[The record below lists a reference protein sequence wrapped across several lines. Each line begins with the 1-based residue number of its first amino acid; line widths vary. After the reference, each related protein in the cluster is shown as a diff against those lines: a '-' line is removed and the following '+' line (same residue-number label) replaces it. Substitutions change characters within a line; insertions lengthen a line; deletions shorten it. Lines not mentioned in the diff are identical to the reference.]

1 MIVPTTTELSP
12 AARVDTLAA
21 QTGRRVALVYEG
33 STYGYA
39 ALADQARR
47 LAAVLAAGGTTEGDR
62 VVYLGGNS
70 VTFLTTFLAAA
81 RLGAVFVPVN
91 SRLTAPEVAIVLS
104 DCAPHTLV
112 TEPEYRPV
120 AEAASPG
127 SARLLSVPGDPAATA
142 GEAPP
147 SPWETLPAAAGPAPE
162 PVHCGP
168 DRIAMLAYTSGTTGR
183 PKGVELTHGNLW
195 WNGVNQDMVATSA
208 PLDVTLVVAPLFH
221 TAPLGSFALR
231 TLMRGGT
238 VVLRRGF
245 EAGSMLADLETY
257 GVTTV
262 FAVPAMFAAVAAH
275 EGFAAADLSAL
286 RTAVTAGA
294 PAPASLIERY
304 RERGIALQQA
314 YGLTETL
321 FAAYLPADRIATH
334 SASVGLP
341 LPYTE
346 IRIVDPAGDLAG
358 AGGLPPGERGE
369 VCVRA
374 PTVARGY
381 RGKPEATAEVFADG
395 WFRTGDIGY
404 LDPDGYLYLVDRRK
418 DMIIVGGDNV
428 YSAEVEQVLARF
440 PDVEDVAV
448 VGVPDEHEGESV
460 VAIVTGRAAPGP
472 TGPRARPAL
481 AELRRFAESELAR
494 YKLPTRVVHAD
505 RIPRNAMGKLDKPVI
520 RAALADRDES
530 VFDAAAA
537 PAPTPAAE
545 AAPAPASVADPAAP
559 WLYTLAALPP
569 DEQYRLVFDAVVAGI
584 ARTIR
589 GGRAVVAP
597 EDRLQDIGL
606 GSLAAVELARR
617 LGDTLRL
624 RLPSTTLF
632 DHDSVDALVRHLTA
646 RVVAGNTRPA
656 VLDRLTDFER
666 AVRDAPADP
675 AVRAELRIR
684 LRGALNRLAADEG
697 PLVPA
702 PAGTPTDRDLF
713 ALLDAE
719 LGPA

>member
-1 MIVPTTTELSP
+1 MPTTTELSP
-12 AARVDTLAA
+12 AAHIDRLAR

-47 LAAVLAAGGTTEGDR
+47 LAAALAAGGTGEGDR

-127 SARLLSVPGDPAATA
+127 PARLLTVPGDPAATP

-147 SPWETLPAAAGPAPE
+147 SPWETLPATEIAAAPA
-162 PVHCGP
+162 PVHCEPG
-168 DRIAMLAYTSGTTGR
+168 RIAMLAYTSGTTGR
-183 PKGVELTHGNLW
+183 PKGVELTYGNLW
-195 WNGVNQDMVATSA
+195 WNGVNQDMVATAA

-221 TAPLGSFALR
+221 TAPLGCFALR

-238 VVLRRGF
+238 VVLRRAF
-245 EAGSMLADLETY
+245 EAGNMLADLETY

-275 EGFAAADLSAL
+275 DGFADADLSAL

-294 PAPASLIERY
+294 PAPAPLIERY

-334 SASVGLP
+334 PGSVGLA

-346 IRIVDPAGDLAG
+346 IRVIDPAGELPG
-358 AGGLPPGERGE
+358 AASLPPGERGE
-369 VCVRA
+369 VCLRA

-381 RGKPEATAEVFADG
+381 RNQPEATAEVFAGG

-428 YSAEVEQVLARF
+428 YSAEVEQVLARH

-448 VGVPDEHEGESV
+448 VGIADEHEGESV
-460 VAIVTGRAAPGP
+460 VAIVTGRAASGP
-472 TGPRARPAL
+472 AGPRARPGL

-494 YKLPTRVVHAD
+494 YKLPTRVVQAE
-505 RIPRNAMGKLDKPVI
+505 RVPRNAMGKLDKPVI
-520 RAALADRDES
+520 RAALANGDES
-530 VFDAAAA
+530 VFTVAAA
-537 PAPTPAAE
+537 PAP
-545 AAPAPASVADPAAP
+545 APATNVPVASAPVADPPAA
-559 WLYTLAALPP
+559 WLHTLAALPP
-569 DEQYRLVFDAVVAGI
+569 DEQYRLVFDAVADAIG
-584 ARTIR
+584 RTIR
-589 GGRAVVAP
+589 GARAVVEP
-597 EDRLQDIGL
+597 GDRLQDIGL
-606 GSLAAVELARR
+606 SSLAAVELARR

-646 RVVAGNTRPA
+646 RVVAGNARPV
-656 VLDRLTDFER
+656 VLDRLTEFER

-684 LRGALNRLAADEG
+684 LRGALNRLAADEE

-702 PAGTPTDRDLF
+702 AAGAPTDRDLF

>member
-12 AARVDTLAA
+12 AARIDTLARE
-21 QTGRRVALVYEG
+21 TGRRVAVVYEG

-39 ALADQARR
+39 ALAEQARR
-47 LAAVLAAGGTTEGDR
+47 LAAALARGGAGDGDR

-91 SRLTAPEVAIVLS
+91 SRLTAPEVAIVLA
-104 DCAPHTLV
+104 DCAPHTIV
-112 TEPEYRPV
+112 AEPEYRPI
-120 AEAASPG
+120 AEAAAPG
-127 SARLLSVPGDPAATA
+127 PARLLSVPGDPALAV

-147 SPWETLPAAAGPAPE
+147 PWESLPAETPAAPAA
-162 PVHCGP
+162 VHCEPG
-168 DRIAMLAYTSGTTGR
+168 RIAMLAYTSGTTGR

-195 WNGVNQDMVATSA
+195 WNGINQDMVATA
-208 PLDVTLVVAPLFH
+208 AALDVTLVVAPLFH
-221 TAPLGSFALR
+221 TAPFGCFMLR

-245 EAGSMLADLETY
+245 EAANMLADLETY

-262 FAVPAMFAAVAAH
+262 FAVPAMFAAVAARDD
-275 EGFAAADLSAL
+275 FAAADLSAL

-294 PAPASLIERY
+294 PAPAPLIERY

-321 FAAYLPADRIATH
+321 FVAYLPADRIAAH
-334 SASVGLP
+334 PGSVGLA
-341 LPYTE
+341 LPYTD
-346 IRIVDPAGDLAG
+346 IRIIDPSDPELPG
-358 AGGLPPGERGE
+358 AAALPPGERGE
-369 VCVRA
+369 VVLRA

-381 RGKPEATAEVFADG
+381 RNKPEATAEVFADG

-428 YSAEVEQVLARF
+428 YSAEVEQVLGRH

-448 VGVPDEHEGESV
+448 VGLPDEHEGESV
-460 VAIVTGRAAPGP
+460 VAIVTGHTA
-472 TGPRARPAL
+472 TGL
-481 AELRRFAESELAR
+481 AELRRFAEQELAR
-494 YKLPTRVVHAD
+494 YKLPTRVVHAE
-505 RIPRNAMGKLDKPVI
+505 RIPRNAMGKIDKPAI
-520 RAALADRDES
+520 RAALAAGDENIFS
-530 VFDAAAA
+530 AAAAA
-537 PAPTPAAE
+537 PAETPATAPVVTP
-545 AAPAPASVADPAAP
+545 APAPDPVPA
-559 WLYTLAALPP
+559 WLFSLPSLPP
-569 DEQYRLVFDAVVAGI
+569 DEQHRLVFDVVVAGI

-589 GGRAVVAP
+589 GARPVVGP

-617 LGDTLRL
+617 LGDTFRL

-632 DHDSVDALVRHLTA
+632 DHDTVDALVRHLCA
-646 RVVAGNTRPA
+646 QVAAGNARPE

-675 AVRAELRIR
+675 AVRAELRTR
-684 LRGALNRLAADEG
+684 LRGALNRLAVDDR
-697 PLVPA
+697 PLAPVPA
-702 PAGTPTDRDLF
+702 GAATDRDLF